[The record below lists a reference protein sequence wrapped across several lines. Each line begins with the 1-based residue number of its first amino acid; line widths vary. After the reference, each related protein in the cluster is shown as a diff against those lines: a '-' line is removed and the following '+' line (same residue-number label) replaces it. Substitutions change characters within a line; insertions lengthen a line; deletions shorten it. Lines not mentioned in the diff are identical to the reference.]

1 MLYIFTDA
9 FTRITLQYFLFSEIF
24 ERLITN
30 AERDDAKAGSGSKKG
45 ALSAHQLRS
54 VLNKYV
60 LFEQTHG
67 GLLAEQRV
75 QQLRLRAT
83 ELLSKLGVKEATS

>member
-1 MLYIFTDA
+1 MHVYSYS
-9 FTRITLQYFLFSEIF
+9 REIF
-24 ERLITN
+24 ERLIAS
-30 AERDDAKAGSGSKKG
+30 AERGDSKGGNKRA

-60 LFEQTHG
+60 LFEQAHG
-67 GLLAEQRV
+67 GLLADQHV

-83 ELLSKLGVKEATS
+83 ELLSKIGLKTE